1 MINVKRSYKIAS
13 FLNASFTI
21 NFKRETDHK
30 RANTFEIVCYLTTKK
45 KFVPFSDF
53 EDVIQSVIDPLSGK
67 YLNDL
72 PPFKSKFF
80 STEVLAQYLAVEID
94 NKLEK
99 MDSKL
104 NRIEV
109 SEDPVRTVCL
119 ELK

>member
-1 MINVKRSYKIAS
+1 MINVKRSYKITS

-30 RANTFEIVCYLTTKK
+30 RANTFEIICYLSTDK

-53 EDVIQSVIDPLSGK
+53 ESVIQSVTDSLSGK

-80 STEVLAQYLAVEID
+80 STEVLAQYLATEIN

-104 NRIEV
+104 HKIEV